1 MSGVVVSS
9 GFVVNAGTD
18 NLDGNSPII
27 GYDNRVTATNI
38 TATTEDPDYPVT
50 NLANPS
56 TALRWKSGAGSPTSE
71 EYITVFP
78 DTADDLD
85 YLAIARHNFGSTQ
98 AAVSVEGV
106 SEEPGSP
113 ADWFE
118 LVAPV
123 LLPNDNPVIFRWV
136 PRPLYG
142 VRLRIQE
149 SLAVTPAT
157 PFLAVMYV
165 GLLLLLQRRIYVGH
179 TPQPYARK
187 LSVANHMSVAGNFL
201 GRIVLG
207 EKTANNVSLK
217 NLTPDWYR
225 TYMEPFV
232 LAAQEIPF
240 FFSWRPGD
248 YPLETGFCW
257 LAGDPMPQNQL
268 SNGMMQIDL
277 DLEGTRT

>member
-1 MSGVVVSS
+1 MSGVVISS
-9 GFVVNAGTD
+9 GFVVAPGVD
-18 NLDGNSPII
+18 DLDGNSPII
-27 GYDNRVTATNI
+27 GYDNRVIGGNI
-38 TATTEDPDYPVT
+38 SATTEDPDYPVT

-71 EYITVFP
+71 EYITVLP
-78 DTADDLD
+78 DTGDDLD
-85 YLAIARHNFGSTQ
+85 YLAIARHNFGTSQ

-106 SEEPGSP
+106 FEEPGSP

-123 LLPNDNPVIFRWV
+123 LLPNDNPVIFRWT
-136 PRPLYG
+136 PQPLYG

-149 SLAVTPAT
+149 SLAAVPET
-157 PFLAVMYV
+157 PFLAVIYV
-165 GLLLLLQRRIYVGH
+165 GRLLLLQRRIYVGH

-201 GRIVLG
+201 GRVVLG

-225 TYMEPFV
+225 TYMEPFL

-257 LAGDPMPQNQL
+257 LTGDPMPVNQL
-268 SNGMMQIDL
+268 NNGMMQIDL